1 MDSDDLR
8 NLLNI
13 KGIEEKIFKYK
24 TMYHPNLV
32 TNLSKEMYDLYLT
45 RSSISDKLIKIIS
58 KNRTNY
64 EEVHNYIKNQID
76 ILKNK
81 LYNSKNEQ
89 ETMDLKLA
97 IDVWNEF
104 LGNEK

>member
-13 KGIEEKIFKYK
+13 KSIEEKIFKYK

-32 TNLSKEMYDLYLT
+32 ANLSKEAYDLYFI
-45 RSSISDKLIKIIS
+45 RSSISDKLSNIVS

-64 EEVHNYIKNQID
+64 KEVHDYIKNQID
-76 ILKNK
+76 RLSNKLKN
-81 LYNSKNEQ
+81 SKDEQ
-89 ETMDLKLA
+89 EKIYLKLT

-104 LGNEK
+104 LS

>member
-1 MDSDDLR
+1 MDSDDLS

-13 KGIEEKIFKYK
+13 KSIEEKIFKYK

-32 TNLSKEMYDLYLT
+32 ANLSKEAYDLYVT
-45 RSSISDKLIKIIS
+45 RSSISDKLLNIIS

-64 EEVHNYIKNQID
+64 DEVHNYIKNQID
-76 ILKNK
+76 LLKNK
-81 LYNSKNEQ
+81 LHNSKDEQ
-89 ETMDLKLA
+89 EKIDLKLA

-104 LGNEK
+104 LR